1 MARRQLLT
9 REALGSHYDPPT
21 DEREI
26 ARHFTLSREDLDL
39 VSERRGAPSRLGF
52 ALLLLYMRWPG
63 RVLEAGEKPPSAILA
78 FVGDQV
84 DAPAKAFDDYARRD
98 ETRRGHLA
106 DLMQRFGY
114 TAFDRNHFREIV
126 AFAMPVAQTVAQP
139 LLLAGTVIDELRRRR
154 VLLPPPAVIE
164 AIVRHARQQAEQ
176 LTHEI
181 LTSGIEPD
189 KLTMLDALLTRRSD
203 QGTTWLAWLR
213 NAPQSPA
220 PRNILRLLERLDHVR
235 NLGLDLAR
243 AAMIPSAT
251 FDRLADEAVRITP
264 QHLGELT
271 PLRRHATLAAA
282 TIRLEESLTDATL
295 TMFDKLLGSMV
306 RRAENRTRDKAIRTV
321 REMQG
326 HLRTLTNSCRVLI
339 DAHAKGIDSLAR
351 LGPFDWGTV
360 RLRRRSG
367 GSPGPPRD
375 DRPHGRTY

>member
-9 REALGSHYDPPT
+9 REALAPHYDPPT

-39 VSERRGAPSRLGF
+39 VGERRGASSRLGF
-52 ALLLLYMRWPG
+52 AMLLLYMRWPG
-63 RVLEAGEKPPSAILA
+63 RVLEAGEKPPGAILA
-78 FVGDQV
+78 FVADQIEV
-84 DAPAKAFDDYARRD
+84 QATASDDYARRD
-98 ETRRGHLA
+98 ETRRAHLA
-106 DLMQRFGY
+106 DLMQRFSY
-114 TAFDRNHFREIV
+114 TAFDRNHFRAIV
-126 AFAMPVAQTVAQP
+126 AFAMPVAQAVAQP
-139 LLLAGTVIDELRRRR
+139 LLLAGIVIDELRRRR

-181 LTSGIEPD
+181 LINGIEPD
-189 KLTMLDALLTRRSD
+189 KLAALDALLTRRSD

-220 PRNILRLLERLDHVR
+220 ARNILRLLERLDHVR
-235 NLGLDLAR
+235 TLGLDPAR

-251 FDRLADEAVRITP
+251 FDRIADEAVRITP
-264 QHLGELT
+264 QHLGELS

-282 TIRLEESLTDATL
+282 AIRLEESLTDAAL
-295 TMFDKLLGSMV
+295 TMFDKLIGSMT

-326 HLRTLTNSCRVLI
+326 HLRTLTDSCSTRTPRVSTPL
-339 DAHAKGIDSLAR
+339 HVSAR
-351 LGPFDWGTV
+351 STGSGSAPLSP
-360 RLRRRSG
+360 RRKS
-367 GSPGPPRD
+367 SSAPRQSTAQ
-375 DRPHGRTY
+375 PN